1 MPIYE
6 YECLTCSVR
15 FERKQS
21 VNDEAI
27 KTCPD
32 CGGKVRK
39 IFYAAPIIFK
49 GSGFYKTDNAS
60 GSSGSA
66 GSSGSSGNGN
76 GSAAKKDEPAKSETP
91 KSEPAAAA
99 SAKSEPAKSEAKKAD

>member
-6 YECLTCSVR
+6 YECLTCGVR

-21 VNDEAI
+21 VNDEPVSV
-27 KTCPD
+27 CPD

-39 IFYAAPIIFK
+39 VFYPAGIIFK
-49 GSGFYKTDNAS
+49 GSGFYKTDY
-60 GSSGSA
+60 GS

-76 GSAAKKDEPAKSETP
+76 GASAKKDEPAKSEP
-91 KSEPAAAA
+91 AKSEA
-99 SAKSEPAKSEAKKAD
+99 AKSEPAKSEPAKSETKKSDA

>member
-21 VNDEAI
+21 VNDEPVKI
-27 KTCPD
+27 CPD

-39 IFYAAPIIFK
+39 VFYPAGIIFK
-49 GSGFYKTDNAS
+49 GSGFYKTDYAS
-60 GSSGSA
+60 SS
-66 GSSGSSGNGN
+66 SSSS
-76 GSAAKKDEPAKSETP
+76 SSDSPATRKT
-91 KSEPAAAA
+91 
-99 SAKSEPAKSEAKKAD
+99 EPAKSEAAKSETKAEPAKSATAKSDAKASEK